1 MKITKLRIDGQ
12 EFYLPEEVDV
22 AALQQEILAAVRVE
36 AAFVT
41 FRPVGHGEISALV
54 TQHIPVRFEVEEHS
68 EEQVQQWAE
77 DPPAIDLGEYFHDF
91 AGS

>member
-1 MKITKLRIDGQ
+1 MRVTKLRIDGQ
-12 EFYLPEEVDV
+12 EFYLPQDADV
-22 AALQQEILAAVRVE
+22 SALQQQILAAVRVE

-77 DPPAIDLGEYFHDF
+77 DPPAIDLGEYLHDTPG
-91 AGS
+91 A